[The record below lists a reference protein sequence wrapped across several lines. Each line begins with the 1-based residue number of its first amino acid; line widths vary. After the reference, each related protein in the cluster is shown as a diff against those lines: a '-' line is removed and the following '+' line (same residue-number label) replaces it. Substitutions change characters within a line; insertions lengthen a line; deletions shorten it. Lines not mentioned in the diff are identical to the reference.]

1 MNTNIN
7 NTNVKISDDIAA
19 FSIGEEM
26 PHEAAQREAL
36 LDRAMGA
43 ARKRKSSE
51 KLRRGRLPA
60 EGLAFVARNSDGG
73 VIGTVRL
80 WNVASPCVR
89 RGQADALLLGPLA
102 VDPFYEG
109 LGIGS
114 KLMNHAIE
122 EATRLEHAA
131 IILVGD
137 AAYYK
142 RFGFTND
149 KTGDIFMPGPFEK
162 SRLLALELKE
172 GALAGAHG
180 ILFATGRKQTQTPRK
195 IARAA

>member
-1 MNTNIN
+1 MNS
-7 NTNVKISDDIAA
+7 NVKSVPIVANFALGI
-19 FSIGEEM
+19 EM

-60 EGLAFVARNSDGG
+60 EGLAFVARDEDGR

-80 WNVASPCVR
+80 WNVAANCVR

-102 VDPFYEG
+102 VDPFHNG
-109 LGIGS
+109 KGIGS
-114 KLMNHAIE
+114 ALMSLAIE
-122 EATRLEHAA
+122 EARRLEHAA

-137 AAYYK
+137 AAYYQ
-142 RFGFTND
+142 RFGFSAD
-149 KTGDIFMPGPFEK
+149 KTGDLFMPGPFEK
-162 SRLLALELKE
+162 ARLLALELQD
-172 GALAGAHG
+172 GAVDGMNG
-180 ILFATGRKQTQTPRK
+180 VIFATGRKVQATGLRVRK
-195 IARAA
+195 AA